1 MPYAQASITALVLPI
16 EDVMKGFYTSREGST
31 NSPAASYGA
40 GAAAAPT
47 AAAATTNAVIE
58 ALSRI
63 DGFSG
68 FHTPSLFPLGLD
80 LAIFRE
86 RDYKVPLQLHL
97 LRQQA
102 QSHEQQQQQA

>member
-1 MPYAQASITALVLPI
+1 MPYAQASITALFLPI
-16 EDVMKGFYTSREGST
+16 EDVVKEFYNCREGST
-31 NSPAASYGA
+31 DSPAASYSV
-40 GAAAAPT
+40 GAAGAPT

-58 ALSRI
+58 ALPRI

-68 FHTPSLFPLGLD
+68 FHTPGLFLPGLD

-86 RDYKVPLQLHL
+86 RDYKVPFQLRL

-102 QSHEQQQQQA
+102 Q